1 MDCAYESS
9 SLLNLFTLIK
19 MLGTYYL
26 WNQHLE
32 ARLGIGIGINEL
44 LKIVFYKNCKKLSR
58 EIYEDRIRLG
68 LNRGVGVLLSTT
80 SFILDQGIVI
90 INYKGK
96 CRSNSSSNCN
106 VTLKMYPLYH
116 RWCTNVNYKPNWG

>member
-1 MDCAYESS
+1 
-9 SLLNLFTLIK
+9 

-58 EIYEDRIRLG
+58 EIYKDRIRLG
-68 LNRGVGVLLSTT
+68 LNRGVGVLPSTT
-80 SFILDQGIVI
+80 SFICH
-90 INYKGK
+90 YK
-96 CRSNSSSNCN
+96 
-106 VTLKMYPLYH
+106 L
-116 RWCTNVNYKPNWG
+116 